1 MQVYIIICKGCDEM
15 ITLDI
20 IITFAR
26 QLMDFIQDT
35 SRFFAKL
42 FSDIHTFLNRF
53 MSDEV
58 LLMFGI
64 LITAFVAIQIFRAV
78 INKR

>member
-1 MQVYIIICKGCDEM
+1 M
-15 ITLDI
+15 ITLNI

-26 QLMDFIQDT
+26 QLIEFIQDT
-35 SRFFAKL
+35 TRFITKL

-53 MSDEV
+53 MPDEILIV
-58 LLMFGI
+58 FGI
-64 LITAFVAIQIFRAV
+64 ALMAFLAILLFRAV